1 MQKTNKIFS
10 SFAAVFLACCML
22 IGAAPSAHADDLDTL
37 RARLNT
43 VRGEAAR
50 VEGTISELKA
60 NHAEI
65 VKQKE
70 AYDERDAYLREQL
83 DLNHQI
89 VAQYETL
96 IAEKEQDVT
105 LAKAR
110 EEEQLRKYRT
120 RVRAM
125 EENGGFDYYTAI
137 MHCTSL
143 SDVLGVLDDISAIM
157 ESDKKLEDEYVA
169 ARENHE
175 EIKAEYEEFKADT
188 EEKITELN
196 TEEEEIKVKILE
208 AARMIQV
215 ILDDIDVYSA
225 EYQALVAEDA
235 AVSAQIGQIIAAYQA
250 QQAAAAAA
258 AAAAN
263 GGTATAATTAVS
275 GSGILTDPFPAASS
289 VSSQFGNRNTG
300 IAGAST
306 DHKGIDIDGFGLEGS
321 GIVAADSGTVVT
333 AGTNSGYGNYVIVDH
348 GNGMQTVYAHMA
360 SLNVTSG
367 QTVSAGQQLGIVGST
382 GIASGTHLHFEVR
395 QNGTQVDPYGY
406 LGY

>member
-1 MQKTNKIFS
+1 MQKTKRLFSTALALVMIFS
-10 SFAAVFLACCML
+10 LLSGFC
-22 IGAAPSAHADDLDTL
+22 STAHADDLDTL
-37 RARLNT
+37 KARRDT
-43 VRGEAAR
+43 VRAQAAQVDAR
-50 VEGTISELKA
+50 ITDLKA
-60 NHAEI
+60 NHAE
-65 VKQKE
+65 VLKQKE

-83 DLNHQI
+83 ELNHQI
-89 VAQYETL
+89 VAQYTTL

-105 LAKAR
+105 VAKAK
-110 EEEQLRKYRT
+110 EEEQLQKYRT

-157 ESDKKLEDEYVA
+157 EADKKLEDEYVA

-175 EIKAEYEEFKADT
+175 SIKAEYEEFKAET
-188 EEKITELN
+188 EDKITELN
-196 TEEEEIKVKILE
+196 AEEEIIVVKIQE
-208 AARMIQV
+208 AAKMIQI

-225 EYQALVAEDA
+225 EYESLLAEDA

-258 AAAAN
+258 AAQAN
-263 GGTATAATTAVS
+263 GGTAVSTGAVS
-275 GSGILTDPFPAASS
+275 GSGILTDPFPAAGS
-289 VSSQFGNRNTG
+289 VSSKFGNRNTG

-321 GIVAADSGTVVT
+321 AIVSADAGTVIT

-360 SLNVTSG
+360 SLNVSAG
-367 QTVSAGQQLGIVGST
+367 QTVSAGEQVGVVGST

-395 QNGTQVDPYGY
+395 ENGQQVDPSAY